1 MLGLKLMRI
10 KNRLTQEQLAMKLGL
25 SVKQIRNY
33 EQGLREPKVTM
44 LKEIAKFFNCT
55 MEELL

>member
-10 KNRLTQEQLAMKLGL
+10 KNKLTQAQLAEKLEL

-33 EQGLREPKVTM
+33 EQGLREPNLAT
-44 LKEIAKFFNCT
+44 LKAMGKFFQCT
-55 MEELL
+55 IDELL

>member
-10 KNRLTQEQLAMKLGL
+10 KNRLTQEQLAKKLEL

-33 EQGLREPKVTM
+33 EQGLREPKIAT
-44 LKEIAKFFNCT
+44 LKAMAAFFECT
-55 MEELL
+55 IDELL

>member
-10 KNRLTQEQLAMKLGL
+10 KSRLTQEQLAEKLNI

-33 EQGLREPKVTM
+33 EQGINEPRLTT
-44 LKEIAKFFNCT
+44 LKEMAKFFDCT
-55 MEELL
+55 IEELL

>member
-10 KNRLTQEQLAMKLGL
+10 KNKLTQAQLAEKLEL

-33 EQGLREPKVTM
+33 EQGLREPNLTT
-44 LKEIAKFFNCT
+44 LKAMGKFFQCT
-55 MEELL
+55 IDELL

>member
-10 KNRLTQEQLAMKLGL
+10 KNRLTQEQLATKLDL

-33 EQGLREPKVTM
+33 EQGLREPKIAT
-44 LKEIAKFFNCT
+44 LKAMAAFFECT
-55 MEELL
+55 IDELL

>member
-10 KNRLTQEQLAMKLGL
+10 KNKLTQAELAEKLEL

-33 EQGLREPKVTM
+33 EQGLRESNLAT
-44 LKEIAKFFNCT
+44 LKAMGKFFQCT
-55 MEELL
+55 IDELL

>member
-10 KNRLTQEQLAMKLGL
+10 KNRLTQEQLATKLEL

-33 EQGLREPKVTM
+33 EQGLREPKIAT
-44 LKEIAKFFNCT
+44 LKAMATFFQCT
-55 MEELL
+55 IDELL

>member
-10 KNRLTQEQLAMKLGL
+10 KNRLTQQELAEKLSL

-33 EQGLREPKVTM
+33 EQGLREPKIAT
-44 LKEIAKFFNCT
+44 LKAMAEFFNCT
-55 MEELL
+55 IEELL